1 MNPKTPNDCSMAL
14 FDGMLEA
21 AGVNM
26 SPKEIENLRTA
37 HKVLMKLA
45 ERARPQ
51 RKERNWEVR
60 MAPFY
65 TPEIPSKITK
75 K

>member
-21 AGVNM
+21 AGGNM

-51 RKERNWEVR
+51 HFRGVR
-60 MAPFY
+60 AHPDGQGPRS
-65 TPEIPSKITK
+65 TRSRP
-75 K
+75 